1 MKKLILS
8 GLAIAI
14 IATVVTAVIVQARHE
29 RQWPDFLTAKQD
41 APRYNSEVK
50 DRDFGYRT
58 GNHVPVTLY
67 FKLLPGMELMT
78 EQLVVNGDFEV
89 VSRKEYR
96 EKKGED
102 TLVRVDLVLQAFL
115 LKPKLEVKPTIAYKS
130 TADGDPKK
138 LDLLTVE
145 VYTSQTYDGRK
156 SEHPKEATLALIND
170 GHLWLTAICI
180 IAGGCGVLLAVHM
193 FLGRRLARLKRK
205 PKVSPGPFP
214 AGWTAVQEAWGAVL
228 EGDRSKTNITRVAE
242 LIRTF
247 FGVGPLTISELSERT
262 LPEKEPLIVFLGI
275 CEKAVWTDSQIGD
288 AELAKAQEAMTNIE
302 ALLLA
307 KNSAQ
312 KSTTAKPETAV

>member
-8 GLAIAI
+8 GLAVAI

-96 EKKGED
+96 ETKGED
-102 TLVRVDLVLQAFL
+102 TLVRVDLVLQAFV

-156 SEHPKEATLALIND
+156 SEHPKEANLALTND
-170 GHLWLTAICI
+170 GHLWLTVVCI
-180 IAGGCGVLLAVHM
+180 IAGGGGILLAVHM
-193 FLGRRLARLKRK
+193 LLGKRLPRLKRK
-205 PKVSPGPFP
+205 PKVNPGPFP
-214 AGWTAVQEAWGAVL
+214 AGWTAVHEAWSVVS
-228 EGDRSKTNITRVAE
+228 EGDHTKLAFTNVAG
-242 LIRTF
+242 LIRSF
-247 FGVGPLTISELSERT
+247 FGVGPLTVSELSDSA
-262 LPEKEPLIVFLGI
+262 LPEKEPLIVFLAI
-275 CEKAVWTDSQIGD
+275 CEKALWTDTRIED
-288 AELAKAQEAMTNIE
+288 EELTKAQEAMTAIE
-302 ALLLA
+302 AQLLA
-307 KNSAQ
+307 KSSVPSTAAAKTSAG
-312 KSTTAKPETAV
+312 S